1 VLDTGRIQTA
11 ACRGVTGYVVT
22 NAAMGPDE
30 RLGVVLPPFKVAA
43 VEFNPEL
50 FEFDR
55 NIKRACAVAE
65 KAAAAGARLIVLP
78 EAALSGYI
86 YRDLEQFLPYM
97 DSVPGKGTDAIAAV
111 CAKHGCYIAIGIAEI
126 DPRTRLTYNTGALV
140 GPDGYIGKYRKN
152 GLNPSDILWFTP
164 GNTGYPVF
172 DTELGRIAMV
182 ICYDDTYWEPARL
195 PALKGADLIAYICA
209 SDRVLTQLGA
219 ESKGNHSTI
228 AAVQQLVAWNGL
240 AMVATDRNNVE
251 SNPTTGISVVYGGSA
266 SIWQADGRRTGHL
279 PATEQNLTAANDGA
293 ILYGEIDPALY
304 ANDQKATLQRRRPE
318 LYGDL
323 AFFKSPTDTRASRES
338 HAVTVTAV
346 QYQVVAGDPDGNI
359 GRANDRVLALEA
371 TGVGEGLVVF
381 PAFTFNGVPVDD
393 DAASE
398 MAESGLG
405 RTVQVLSDFAVRLQR
420 FVVGSHIE
428 RGGDAHGGDAL
439 FHTAVLLEPSGKLVG
454 TYRQCHLDPAY
465 TWASPGSDLTVFDTA
480 IGRIGMLLCQDVRFP
495 EASGVLAVRRADL
508 IAIPTN
514 WDGGYGGPLQESEG
528 LFAHGFPENTMCL
541 WCAVAKTS
549 QAYTVVANAVGGG
562 TGGSS
567 GIFTI
572 NPVDAEAPSVASVDD
587 AEAVSLDIT
596 TRGNPDWW
604 MDQQRL
610 IAGRRTDLVVPLT
623 LPADSSAFTVWRD
636 NRGYDL
642 SGWTAYSQ

>member
-1 VLDTGRIQTA
+1 
-11 ACRGVTGYVVT
+11 
-22 NAAMGPDE
+22 
-30 RLGVVLPPFKVAA
+30 VLPPFKVAA

-65 KAAAAGARLIVLP
+65 EAAAAGARLIVLP

-86 YRDLEQFLPYM
+86 YRDLEQFLPHM
-97 DSVPGKGTDAIAAV
+97 DTVPGKGTDAIATV

-126 DPRTRLTYNTGALV
+126 DPLTRLTYNTGALV
-140 GPDGYIGKYRKN
+140 GPDGYIGKYRKT

-172 DTELGRIAMV
+172 DTELGKIAMI

-279 PATEQNLTAANDGA
+279 PATEQNLTAANGGD

-304 ANDQKATLQRRRPE
+304 TNDQKSTLQRRRPE

-323 AFFKSPTDTRASRES
+323 AFFKSPTDTQASRES

-346 QYQVVAGDPDGNI
+346 QYQVVAGDTDGNI

-371 TGVGEGLVVF
+371 SGAGEGLVVF
-381 PAFTFNGVPVDD
+381 PAFTFSGVAA
-393 DAASE
+393 DAAAASD

-405 RTVQVLSDFAVRLQR
+405 RTVQVLSDFAVRLRR

-428 RGGDAHGGDAL
+428 RGSDEYAGDAL
-439 FHTAVLLEPSGKLVG
+439 FHTAVLLQPDGKLVG

-465 TWASPGSDLTVFDTA
+465 PWATPGDDLTVFDTA
-480 IGRIGMLLCQDVRFP
+480 IGRIGMLLGEDVRFP

-528 LFAHGFPENTMCL
+528 LFAHGFPANTMCL
-541 WCAVAKTS
+541 WYAVAKTS
-549 QAYTVVANAVGGG
+549 QAYTVVANSVGSGSR
-562 TGGSS
+562 GSS
-567 GIFTI
+567 GVFTI
-572 NPVDAEAPSVASVDD
+572 NPVDAEAPVVASVDD

-604 MDQQRL
+604 MDQHRL
-610 IAGRRTDLVVPLT
+610 IAGRRTDLVAPLM
-623 LPADSSAFTVWRD
+623 LPADSSAFTMWRA
-636 NRGYDL
+636 RGGYDL
-642 SGWTAYSQ
+642 SCWTAYSQ

>member
-1 VLDTGRIQTA
+1 VRVL
-11 ACRGVTGYVVT
+11 VT
-22 NAAMGPDE
+22 
-30 RLGVVLPPFKVAA
+30 PFKVAA

-50 FEFDR
+50 FEFAR

-65 KAAAAGARLIVLP
+65 EAASNGAKLIVLP
-78 EAALSGYI
+78 EAAFSGYI
-86 YRDLEQFLPYM
+86 YRDLDQFLPYM
-97 DSVPGKGTDAIAAV
+97 DTVPGKGTDALAAV
-111 CAKHGCYIAIGIAEI
+111 CANHGCYIAVGIAEI
-126 DPRTRLTYNTGALV
+126 DPVSRLTYNTGALI

-164 GNTGYPVF
+164 GDTGYPVF
-172 DTELGRIAMV
+172 DTELGKITMI
-182 ICYDDTYWEPARL
+182 ICYDDTYWEPGRL
-195 PALKGADLIAYICA
+195 PALKGADLIAYICS

-228 AAVQQLVAWNGL
+228 AAVQQLAAFNGL

-279 PATEQNLTAANDGA
+279 PATDQNLTAANAGD

-323 AFFKSPTDTRASRES
+323 AFFRAPTDTQASTQS

-346 QYQVVAGDPDGNI
+346 QYHVVAGDADGNI
-359 GRANDRVLALEA
+359 ERANERVLALE
-371 TGVGEGLVVF
+371 TSDVGDGLVVF
-381 PAFTFNGVPVDD
+381 PAFSFSGVPADA
-393 DAASE
+393 DAAAE
-398 MAESGLG
+398 LAESGVG
-405 RTVQVLSDFAVRLQR
+405 RTVQVLSDFAVRLRR

-428 RGGDAHGGDAL
+428 KEGVGLH
-439 FHTAVLLEPSGKLVG
+439 HTAVLVQPDGKLAG

-465 TWASPGSDLTVFDTA
+465 SWATAGNDLPVFDTA
-480 IGRIGMLLCQDVRFP
+480 IGRIGLLLCEDARFP
-495 EASGVLAVRRADL
+495 EAGGVLAVRRADL

-528 LFAHGFPENTMCL
+528 LFANGFPANTMCL
-541 WCAVAKTS
+541 WYAVAKTN
-549 QAYTVVANAVGGG
+549 QAYTVVANGVGSG
-562 TGGSS
+562 TCGSS
-567 GIFTI
+567 GVFTI
-572 NPVDAEAPSVASVDD
+572 NPVDAEAPVVASVDN
-587 AEAVSLDIT
+587 AEAVSMAIT

-604 MDQQRL
+604 LDQHRL
-610 IAGRRTDLVVPLT
+610 IGGRRTDLIAPLVFAT
-623 LPADSSAFTVWRD
+623 DSVAFTAWRD
-636 NRGYDL
+636 SPGYAL
-642 SGWTAYSQ
+642 SWTAYSQ

>member
-1 VLDTGRIQTA
+1 VLT
-11 ACRGVTGYVVT
+11 
-22 NAAMGPDE
+22 
-30 RLGVVLPPFKVAA
+30 PFKVAA

-55 NIKRACAVAE
+55 NLKRACAVAE
-65 KAAAAGARLIVLP
+65 KAAVAGARLIVLP

-97 DSVPGKGTDAIAAV
+97 DTVPGKGTDAIAPV
-111 CAKHGCYIAIGIAEI
+111 CAKYGCYIAIGIAEI
-126 DPRTRLTYNTGALV
+126 DPLTRLTYNTGALV
-140 GPDGYIGKYRKN
+140 GPAGYIGKYRKT

-164 GNTGYPVF
+164 GNSGYPVF
-172 DTELGRIAMV
+172 DTELGKICMI

-228 AAVQQLVAWNGL
+228 AAVQQLAAWNGL

-279 PATEQNLTAANDGA
+279 PATEQNLTAANGGD

-304 ANDQKATLQRRRPE
+304 ANDQKSTLQRRRPE

-323 AFFKSPTDTRASRES
+323 AFFKSPTDTQASRES
-338 HAVTVTAV
+338 HAVTITAL
-346 QYQVVAGDPDGNI
+346 QYQVAVGDTDGNI

-371 TGVGEGLVVF
+371 AGVGAGLAVF
-381 PAFTFNGVPVDD
+381 PAFTFSGVPAD
-393 DAASE
+393 DATASDL
-398 MAESGLG
+398 AESGLG
-405 RTVQVLSDFAVRLQR
+405 RTVQVLSDFAVRLRR

-428 RGGDAHGGDAL
+428 RGSDAL
-439 FHTAVLLEPSGKLVG
+439 FHTAVLLDPEGKLVG

-465 TWASPGSDLTVFDTA
+465 TWASPGNDLTVFDTA

-514 WDGGYGGPLQESEG
+514 WDGSYGARLQESEG
-528 LFAHGFPENTMCL
+528 LFAHGFPANTMCL
-541 WCAVAKTS
+541 WYAVAKTS
-549 QAYTVVANAVGGG
+549 QAYTVVANSVGSGS
-562 TGGSS
+562 GGSS
-567 GIFTI
+567 GVFTI
-572 NPVDAEAPSVASVDD
+572 NPVDAEAPVVASVDG
-587 AEAVSLDIT
+587 AEGVGLAIT
-596 TRGNPDWW
+596 TRGNTDWW

-610 IAGRRTDLVVPLT
+610 IAGRRTDLVAPLM
-623 LPADSSAFTVWRD
+623 LPADSSVFTGWRD
-636 NRGYDL
+636 SKGYDL
-642 SGWTAYSQ
+642 SGWTAYAQ

>member
-1 VLDTGRIQTA
+1 
-11 ACRGVTGYVVT
+11 
-22 NAAMGPDE
+22 
-30 RLGVVLPPFKVAA
+30 
-43 VEFNPEL
+43 
-50 FEFDR
+50 
-55 NIKRACAVAE
+55 
-65 KAAAAGARLIVLP
+65 
-78 EAALSGYI
+78 
-86 YRDLEQFLPYM
+86 
-97 DSVPGKGTDAIAAV
+97 
-111 CAKHGCYIAIGIAEI
+111 
-126 DPRTRLTYNTGALV
+126 
-140 GPDGYIGKYRKN
+140 
-152 GLNPSDILWFTP
+152 
-164 GNTGYPVF
+164 
-172 DTELGRIAMV
+172 
-182 ICYDDTYWEPARL
+182 
-195 PALKGADLIAYICA
+195 
-209 SDRVLTQLGA
+209 
-219 ESKGNHSTI
+219 
-228 AAVQQLVAWNGL
+228 
-240 AMVATDRNNVE
+240 
-251 SNPTTGISVVYGGSA
+251 
-266 SIWQADGRRTGHL
+266 
-279 PATEQNLTAANDGA
+279 
-293 ILYGEIDPALY
+293 
-304 ANDQKATLQRRRPE
+304 
-318 LYGDL
+318 
-323 AFFKSPTDTRASRES
+323 
-338 HAVTVTAV
+338 
-346 QYQVVAGDPDGNI
+346 
-359 GRANDRVLALEA
+359 
-371 TGVGEGLVVF
+371 
-381 PAFTFNGVPVDD
+381 
-393 DAASE
+393 
-398 MAESGLG
+398 
-405 RTVQVLSDFAVRLQR
+405 
-420 FVVGSHIE
+420 VGSHIE
-428 RGGDAHGGDAL
+428 RGGDAHGGDAHGGDAL

-541 WCAVAKTS
+541 WYAVAKTS